1 MTEKDLIRALSA
13 SVEDVR
19 LSSSAKARIRE
30 QMNGGQP
37 MKHKWKVGLVLVVTL
52 LLATAAAGA
61 WSLSRGF
68 LEKTAALQFE
78 SGYYDDW
85 SLEEKRGFVDIMA
98 EYGLLEGDEAKA
110 LRKRSEDDLD
120 AWMAQRY
127 GINGR
132 TDTIGFMSIAE
143 AEMGAMQSWPNETWV
158 WYNDME
164 LRMGRLSSP
173 DGKICVTPGEEAVPP
188 EQAVLAAREA
198 VAAQGGP
205 SASELASAKAYWTY
219 ETHFEDET
227 HEFAKYYIR
236 LELSEGHDIWC
247 TVSRDGTV
255 ERVDGI
261 RAEVEEVVPEAVPA
275 SGNAAANVSA
285 SESATGVWDVENPH
299 YYAYLMIQSAYVD
312 EHGLERSKEKL
323 WPLEDKK
330 AIADLQEP
338 LVKEGILNN
347 DWGLIPGELF
357 QTIYGYGVPEGDV
370 ISQEEA
376 IRIVEGAL
384 TETFGLSQ
392 KAADFYLGQE
402 RWVDYLIRN
411 ASDEG
416 HPVWMITYWIM
427 DHEGKRALG
436 LKDKYRDICI
446 HVDAVTGKVL
456 DSELSEY
463 NVSADPKVMAMR
475 ELLNTKGAPANWTDE
490 EWNTYLPWPRE

>member
-1 MTEKDLIRALSA
+1 
-13 SVEDVR
+13 
-19 LSSSAKARIRE
+19 
-30 QMNGGQP
+30 
-37 MKHKWKVGLVLVVTL
+37 MKHKWKVGLALVIAL
-52 LLATAAAGA
+52 LLATAVAGA
-61 WSLSRGF
+61 WSLSREF
-68 LEKTAALQFE
+68 LEKTAVLQFE

-85 SLEEKRGFVDIMA
+85 SLEEKRGFMDIMA

-110 LRKRSEDDLD
+110 LKRLSEGDLD

-158 WYNDME
+158 WYNDLE
-164 LRMGRLSSP
+164 LRMGCLSSP
-173 DGKICVTPGEEAVPP
+173 DGKICVTPGEEAVSP
-188 EQAVLAAREA
+188 EQALTAAREA
-198 VAAQGGP
+198 VEAQGGP
-205 SASELASAKAYWTY
+205 SASELAAANAYWTY
-219 ETHFEDET
+219 ETHFEDDA
-227 HEFAKYYIR
+227 HAFAKYYIR
-236 LELSEGHDIWC
+236 FELGEEDNIWC
-247 TVSRDGTV
+247 NVSREGTV

-261 RAEVEEVVPEAVPA
+261 REKAEMIAPETSESAAV
-275 SGNAAANVSA
+275 NVSA

-299 YYAYLMIQSAYVD
+299 FYAYLMIQSAYVD
-312 EHGLERSKEKL
+312 EHGLERSKENQ
-323 WPLEDKK
+323 WSLEDKK

-376 IRIVEGAL
+376 IRIVEDSL
-384 TETFGLSQ
+384 TEIFGLSQ
-392 KAADFYLGQE
+392 KAADFYLRQE
-402 RWVDYLIRN
+402 MWVDYLSRN

-427 DHEGKRALG
+427 DHEGKRAVG
-436 LKDKYRDICI
+436 LKDDNRDICI

-456 DSELSEY
+456 DSELREY

-475 ELLNTKGAPANWTDE
+475 ELLKTKGAPANWTDE
-490 EWNTYLPWPRE
+490 EWYAYLPWPRE